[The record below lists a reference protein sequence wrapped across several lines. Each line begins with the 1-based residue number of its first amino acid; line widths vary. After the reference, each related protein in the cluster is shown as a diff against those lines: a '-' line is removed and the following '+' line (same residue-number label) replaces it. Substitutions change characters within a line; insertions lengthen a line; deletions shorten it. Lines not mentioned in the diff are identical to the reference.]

1 MKSMHV
7 DLADTDLARTLAGAQ
22 NENLK
27 LVERRLG
34 IKVGQRGTELHL
46 SGPDAAV
53 SSAVKLL
60 EGLASAL
67 KGGRS
72 VYREDVEQALKAMGQ
87 GGDENLRALTL
98 SPILTQRSG
107 RHITPRSLAQQGYVD
122 LIRTNDVVFG
132 LGPAGT
138 GKTYLAM
145 AMAVQALTERKVK
158 RIVLARPAVE
168 AGEKLGFLPGDL
180 AEKVNPYLR
189 PLYDA
194 LNDMMEPER
203 AAGLLEQNIIEVAPL
218 AFMRG
223 RTLNDCFAI
232 LDEAQNTTVE
242 QMKMFLTRIG
252 YHSRAVVTGDVTQI
266 DLPTGKQSGLVHAQR
281 ILQGVEGIAFT
292 HFTDVDVV
300 RHPVV
305 AEVIKA
311 YARDDRGEAPL
322 EVDSPRPSRPAA
334 RPSAPRPPRDPL
346 TNPNLP

>member
-1 MKSMHV
+1 
-7 DLADTDLARTLAGAQ
+7 
-22 NENLK
+22 
-27 LVERRLG
+27 
-34 IKVGQRGTELHL
+34 
-46 SGPDAAV
+46 
-53 SSAVKLL
+53 
-60 EGLASAL
+60 
-67 KGGRS
+67 

-87 GGDENLRALTL
+87 GGDETLRALTL
-98 SPILTQRSG
+98 APILTQRSG

-122 LIRTNDVVFG
+122 LIRSNDVVFG

-145 AMAVQALTERKVK
+145 AMAVQALSERKVK

-203 AAGLLEQNIIEVAPL
+203 ATALLEQNIIEVAPL

-266 DLPTGKQSGLVHAQR
+266 DLPLGKQSGLVHAQH
-281 ILQGVEGIAFT
+281 ILRGIEGIAFAR
-292 HFTDVDVV
+292 FTDVDVV

-311 YARDDRGEAPL
+311 YARD
-322 EVDSPRPSRPAA
+322 S
-334 RPSAPRPPRDPL
+334 L
-346 TNPNLP
+346 THSNLP